1 MTDRVAERRPD
12 PALLLH
18 GQPGAAGDWDRVRG
32 AIAGRVPTI
41 ALDRP
46 GWDGRSGPSDLRGNV
61 EAALAALDEAGV
73 ARATVVGHSFGAAV
87 AAWLAAFHPG
97 RVGALVLVAPAANRA
112 SLYRLDYW
120 LATPVAGY
128 LASVASLGGLG
139 VALATG
145 PIRRRIAEE
154 LALDD
159 RYLQGRVPMLLAP
172 RTWRAYAAEQRV
184 LVRDLPLLEERL
196 GDIKAP
202 TTVIGGTADRI
213 VPGASMR
220 ELAGQI
226 PYAELVLLERA
237 GHLLPLQEPERL
249 AYLIGAASAAVTASV
264 PPLEVSPAAKLPG
277 ND

>member
-1 MTDRVAERRPD
+1 LSHERAPD

-18 GQPGAAGDWDRVRG
+18 GQPGSAGDWDRVRA

-61 EAALAALDEAGV
+61 EAAVAALDEAGV

-87 AAWLAAFHPG
+87 AAWLAAFHPQ
-97 RVGALVLVAPAANRA
+97 RAGALVLVAPAANRA

-120 LATPVAGY
+120 LAAPVAGY
-128 LASVASLGGLG
+128 LASVASLAGLG

-159 RYLQGRVPMLLAP
+159 RDLEGRVPLLLAP
-172 RTWRAYAAEQRV
+172 QSWRAYAAEQRV
-184 LVRDLPLLEERL
+184 LVHDLPRLEERL
-196 GDIKAP
+196 ADIRAP
-202 TTVIGGTADRI
+202 TTVIGGTSDRV
-213 VPGASMR
+213 VPVASMR
-220 ELAGQI
+220 QLAKQI
-226 PYAELVLLERA
+226 PAAELVLLERA
-237 GHLLPLQEPERL
+237 GHLLPLQEPERC
-249 AYLIGAASAAVTASV
+249 ADLIAAAAQR
-264 PPLEVSPAAKLPG
+264 
-277 ND
+277 

>member
-1 MTDRVAERRPD
+1 MTDQVAGRRPD
-12 PALLLH
+12 PVLLLH
-18 GQPGAAGDWDRVRG
+18 GQPGAAGDWDRVRA

-46 GWDGRSGPSDLRGNV
+46 GWDGRTGPSDLRGNV

-87 AAWLAAFHPG
+87 AAWLAAFHPA
-97 RVGALVLVAPAANRA
+97 RVGALLLVAPAANRA

-120 LATPVAGY
+120 LAAPVAGY

-196 GDIKAP
+196 GDIKSP

-226 PYAELVLLERA
+226 PYAELVLLEGA

-249 AYLIGAASAAVTASV
+249 ADLIAAAAVR
-264 PPLEVSPAAKLPG
+264 
-277 ND
+277 

>member
-1 MTDRVAERRPD
+1 MSGAAPAGLISICPMIDRPPA

-18 GQPGAAGDWDRVRG
+18 GQPGNAGDWDRVR
-32 AIAGRVPTI
+32 AALAGRVPTT

-61 EAALAALDEAGV
+61 EAVLAVLDEAEIP
-73 ARATVVGHSFGAAV
+73 RATVVGHSFGAAV
-87 AAWLAAFHPG
+87 AAWLAAFHPA
-97 RVGALVLVAPAANRA
+97 RVGALVLVAPAANQA
-112 SLYRLDYW
+112 SLYRLDHW
-120 LATPVAGY
+120 LAAPVAGY
-128 LASVASLGGLG
+128 LASVASRAGLG

-159 RYLQGRVPMLLAP
+159 RYLEGRVPLLMT
-172 RTWRAYAAEQRV
+172 RRSWRSYTAEQRV

-196 GDIKAP
+196 GDITAP
-202 TTVIGGTADRI
+202 TTIVGGTADRI
-213 VPGASMR
+213 VPGNSIR
-220 ELAGQI
+220 QLAEQI

-249 AYLIGAASAAVTASV
+249 ADLITAAAQR
-264 PPLEVSPAAKLPG
+264 
-277 ND
+277 